1 MDELIAS
8 VVEKTSLD
16 EKEAAVV
23 VKLVLDFVKD
33 KLPAPVAGQIDNLL
47 DGEGGLGGA
56 ADMLGGLFGKK

>member
-1 MDELIAS
+1 MDELIAT

-16 EKEAAVV
+16 EEEAAVV
-23 VKLVLDFVKD
+23 IKLVLEFIKE

-47 DGEGGLGGA
+47 DGEGGGA